1 MKTILS
7 KNKFVFYFLSFLL
20 LIHIPF
26 GFSKSSIWKNNKHSV
41 VISSTIAALYLQL
54 NLDSL
59 GLNEDAYTNAMI
71 GFDHLRQEGKL
82 NNPDII
88 SIVDFT
94 KSSAEK
100 RLFIIDV
107 MSGRLLFNTYVAHG
121 QNSGRAFAEKF
132 SNKPSSLQSSLGF
145 YETSNTYIGK
155 NGYSLQ
161 LKGLEKG
168 INDKADSRAIVIHG
182 APYVSEGLIRS
193 QGYIGRSWGCPAIPE
208 RLTKPI
214 IDKIKNGS
222 CLFIYAQDKNY
233 LNKTSLLKS

>member
-1 MKTILS
+1 M
-7 KNKFVFYFLSFLL
+7 
-20 LIHIPF
+20 
-26 GFSKSSIWKNNKHSV
+26 
-41 VISSTIAALYLQL
+41 
-54 NLDSL
+54 
-59 GLNEDAYTNAMI
+59 
-71 GFDHLRQEGKL
+71 
-82 NNPDII
+82 
-88 SIVDFT
+88 
-94 KSSAEK
+94 
-100 RLFIIDV
+100 
-107 MSGRLLFNTYVAHG
+107 
-121 QNSGRAFAEKF
+121 
-132 SNKPSSLQSSLGF
+132 QSSLGF

>member
-7 KNKFVFYFLSFLL
+7 KNKFAFYFLSLLL

-26 GFSKSSIWKNNKHSV
+26 GFSKSSTWRTNKPSV
-41 VISSTIAALYLQL
+41 IISSSITALYRQL

-59 GLNEDAYTNAMI
+59 GLNEEAYTNAMI
-71 GFDHLRQEGKL
+71 GFDHLKQEGKID
-82 NNPDII
+82 NPNII

-100 RLFIIDV
+100 RLFIIDIA
-107 MSGRLLFNTYVAHG
+107 SGQLLFNTYVAHG

-145 YETSNTYIGK
+145 YETTNTYIGK

-168 INDKADSRAIVIHG
+168 INDNANARAIVIHG
-182 APYVSEGLIRS
+182 AAYVSEGLVKA
-193 QGYIGRSWGCPAIPE
+193 QGFIGRSWGCPAIPE
-208 RLTKPI
+208 KLSKPI